1 MAPPLRRR
9 KSNEIQSEKDEDEEI
24 EEVVAAEDIEDEEPL
39 EEVLVNEESDSIDA
53 EELLNALLES
63 ARTVVRTCMDIR
75 RGENVLIVCDPT
87 TSEIGQAL
95 HEAASERSDR
105 VLLIVMP
112 RGRHHGEEP
121 PSPVGNLMRQQQVVI
136 APTKYS
142 LTHTRAVQ
150 SARREGA
157 RVVTMPGMTVEMFT
171 QGGISADFAQIKNS
185 ISQLNPYLRRRKM
198 AQVTSESGT
207 DVTFEANWREWKLD
221 DNGICNRPKMITN
234 LPAGKAFIMPK
245 EGTMNGTIV
254 IDGSWDASL
263 VEEAIE
269 FEVENGL
276 VIDVKGGPLAAT
288 IRQQFGEAA
297 TRIRNRDRELVWTI
311 AEFGFGMNPKAR
323 LIGNVLE
330 DEKRLGTCYFSIGDN
345 TSLGGN
351 ADVGIHIPGVIRK
364 PSLWLDDTRILDEGT
379 FLIGKE

>member
-9 KSNEIQSEKDEDEEI
+9 KSKENQLDKDEDEEI
-24 EEVVAAEDIEDEEPL
+24 EEVVAEEEDEEGTPEL
-39 EEVLVNEESDSIDA
+39 TSTEEEETFPDA

-63 ARTVVRTCMDIR
+63 ARTVVRTSMDIR

-121 PSPVGNLMRQQQVVI
+121 PAPVGHLMRQQQVVI

-142 LTHTRAVQ
+142 LTHTRAIQ

-171 QGGISADFAQIKNS
+171 QGGISADFTQIKNS
-185 ISQLNPYLRRRKM
+185 ISQLNPYLRRRKIV
-198 AQVTSESGT
+198 QVTCESGT
-207 DVTFEANWREWKLD
+207 DVTFETNWREWKLD

-245 EGTMNGTIV
+245 KGTMNGTIV
-254 IDGSWDASL
+254 IDGSWDATL
-263 VEEAIE
+263 IEEPIE

-276 VIDVKGGPLAAT
+276 VIDVKGGALAAT
-288 IRQQFGEAA
+288 IRQQFGEVA
-297 TRIRNRDRELVWTI
+297 TKIRNRDRELVWTV

-330 DEKRLGTCYFSIGDN
+330 DEKRMGTCYFSIGDN
-345 TSLGGN
+345 SSLGGN
-351 ADVGIHIPGVIRK
+351 ADVGIHISGVIRN
-364 PSLWLDDTRILDEGT
+364 PSLWLDDTRILDQGK
-379 FLIGKE
+379 FLISKE